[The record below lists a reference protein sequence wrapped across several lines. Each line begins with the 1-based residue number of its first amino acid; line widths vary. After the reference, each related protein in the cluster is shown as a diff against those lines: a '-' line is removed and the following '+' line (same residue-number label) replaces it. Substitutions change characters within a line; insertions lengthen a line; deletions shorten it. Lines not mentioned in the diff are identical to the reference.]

1 MDEVLSKKQLSD
13 WKDKGLTDKTIGI
26 LAAEEV
32 MTMEDFALTSMDD
45 RAEFRKAGVSI
56 GQMNRLSALLEQCG
70 GNQRAG
76 DLEQSVGQ
84 AQAHHEQDLSNTD
97 SVKNMLEKL
106 MCTPSALDSN
116 MDNHDGDGVHRTIK
130 DVRAKPELDSAGNLW
145 EFLIDKHTA
154 DPLLNAPP
162 GGASAQK
169 TGYVQ
174 PTHTNIS
181 NDDPRAILIMRATT
195 NRAIHITNFL
205 SEETKKRL
213 RNKRQQY
220 LVQQGDSLT
229 MKIRDEHP
237 YAGISVL
244 EYGAANMRLLNYLLN
259 NGRLDRDKVE
269 FYLAYTTLV
278 FELGDKYEWRDVLN
292 FDFQYRERQAELGF
306 DWGSMVSVME
316 LQLLSGSKNRNIPVD
331 PKGPK
336 WNPNARKPKQ
346 DICRNFAN
354 SGDCVYGSSCKFK
367 HINPSNMSR
376 PGAVSPPGTTSNRQG
391 TGLYPHPPLPR
402 QQSPA
407 SNTFTSN

>member
-1 MDEVLSKKQLSD
+1 MDEVLAKKQLSE
-13 WKDKGLTDKTIGI
+13 WKEKGLTEKTIGI

-32 MTMEDFALTSMDD
+32 MTMGDLALTSMDD
-45 RAEFRKAGVSI
+45 RADFRKAGVSI

-70 GNQRAG
+70 C
-76 DLEQSVGQ
+76 LESSRKRGSESQQLSADA
-84 AQAHHEQDLSNTD
+84 AQTHQEQDRSNTD
-97 SVKNMLEKL
+97 SVRNMLEKL
-106 MCTPSALDSN
+106 MCTPGTLDVN
-116 MDNHDGDGVHRTIK
+116 ADNHDGDGVHRTIK
-130 DVRAKPELDSAGNLW
+130 DLRAKPELDDAGTLW
-145 EFLIDKHTA
+145 DFLIEKNAA
-154 DPLLNAPP
+154 DPLLTAPP
-162 GGASAQK
+162 GGPPAQK

-174 PTHTNIS
+174 PTQTNIS

-195 NRAIHITNFL
+195 NRAVHITNFL

-220 LVQQGDSLT
+220 LVQTGDALT
-229 MKIRDEHP
+229 MKVRDEHP

-316 LQLLSGSKNRNIPVD
+316 LQLLAGSKNRNIPVD

-336 WNPNARKPKQ
+336 WNPNARRTKQ

-354 SGDCVYGSSCKFK
+354 TGECVYGSSCKFK
-367 HINPSNMSR
+367 HINPSNPSR
-376 PGAVSPPGTTSNRQG
+376 PGAVSPPGATSQRQG
-391 TGLYPHPPLPR
+391 
-402 QQSPA
+402 
-407 SNTFTSN
+407 NTFTSN